1 VAALELKIP
10 PVAQFFIAAALMGA
24 LAAAVPAGRFGMAG
38 RLLPASLL
46 LLLAGLVGMAGVR
59 AFLRARTTANPLR
72 PEQASR
78 LVTGGIYRYSRNP
91 MYLALLLA
99 LAAWGFWLGNAIALL
114 VLPAFVLA
122 MNRLQIE
129 PEERALE
136 ALFGAEFIVY
146 RGRVRRWL

>member
-1 VAALELKIP
+1 VTALELKIP

-24 LAAAVPAGRFGMAG
+24 LAAVAPGGRFGIAG
-38 RLLPASLL
+38 QLLPASVL

-59 AFLRARTTANPLR
+59 AFLDARTTANPLR
-72 PEQASR
+72 PEQATR

-99 LAAWGFWLGNAIALL
+99 LAAWGLWLGNAWSLL

-122 MNRLQIE
+122 INRLQIE
-129 PEERALE
+129 PEERALM
-136 ALFGAEFIVY
+136 ALFGEEYLAY
-146 RGRVRRWL
+146 QRTVRRWL